1 MKNIIGIVGYLMV
14 TYIVI
19 LAIKQCKSELTKF
32 PSLLKTNGTAD
43 ADPEIVNHNEDVF
56 VPYQGETFSV
66 FDWTLFRTMSKN
78 STENILISPIS
89 LKLVLV
95 LLYEGA
101 QDQSAYEIA
110 GAIQLPATQ
119 STIQKRFSTI
129 LQSLQTNPPAYTLNL
144 GTRIY
149 IDSNISIRQKYKATV
164 KHYYNT
170 DVISANFS
178 NAQPLV
184 QAINS
189 WVSNITDANIDRMIE
204 NENSVKNSL
213 MLIMNTLFFKG
224 SWRRQYFLPENTQ
237 TGKFYTINNQTVNAP
252 FMRALGRFYY
262 VESPELNAK
271 ILRIPYNG
279 NKFALYLL
287 LPQTLNGIEHLI
299 NEVNP
304 FVLTRCVWQMQDLPI
319 DVSIPKFKFEFS
331 SHLEPILRKLG
342 INDIFDDTATLTGIA
357 QAKRTSE
364 HLKVTDILQK
374 AGIEVNENGTAA
386 YVATEIEIGNKNEEE
401 VFHADHPFVFYIED
415 QSTGTIIYIGKM
427 MNPLDT
433 ATKIA
438 SLDQQSPSTTFSP
451 DLIFQ
456 TSLNIENRNNFFN
469 TYFSQALIKKYKNGN
484 LIAAPASVQVL
495 LTMLVEGANGNTRS
509 EIISVLRLPEDQSH
523 RERLMK
529 CILASLN
536 KNENGTEVDLNT
548 RLWVD
553 KTVRVLD
560 SYKNILRSSF
570 QGDVETVNFA
580 EKQNAA
586 HHINEWVRRATRN
599 AISSASLLNN
609 VPPNTHLMMT
619 SVIYFKGRWL
629 KSFDPAKTK
638 LQCFY
643 ISNGE
648 CRKTYFMKHE
658 SLYRYAYIPS
668 IEAHVV
674 EIPYSDGKTSM
685 LTLMPNS
692 RGKDLHL
699 QILSEDLVAIPV
711 SVILANLRLQDIT
724 VHLPKFNIENNLDVV
739 PTLQYLGIEDIFQ
752 PNTNLTKLIS
762 NSSIHVTSILQNIKL
777 EIDEEGTLAA
787 ADTEITIGFLS
798 SFGNDVK
805 MDRPF
810 LFMIIDTVL
819 NMTLFSGRFVEPI

>member
-1 MKNIIGIVGYLMV
+1 MKNIVGIMGYLAV

-19 LAIKQCKSELTKF
+19 LAIKHCKSELKTF
-32 PSLLKTNGTAD
+32 PSLMKTNGTAN
-43 ADPEIVNHNEDVF
+43 PIVNHNEDVF
-56 VPYQGETFSV
+56 VPYQGEAFSV

-78 STENILISPIS
+78 STENILVSPIS

-101 QDQSAYEIA
+101 EDQSAYEIA
-110 GAIQLPATQ
+110 GAIHLPATQ
-119 STIQKRFSTI
+119 STVQKRFSTI
-129 LQSLQTNPPAYTLNL
+129 LHSLQTNPPAYTLNI

-170 DVISANFS
+170 DVISANFTD
-178 NAQPLV
+178 AQPLV

-204 NENSVKNSL
+204 DENSVKSSL

-224 SWRRQYFLPENTQ
+224 SWRRQYFLPENIQ
-237 TGKFYTINNQTVNAP
+237 TSKFYTINNQTVNAS

-262 VESPELNAK
+262 VESLELNAK

-304 FVLTRCVWQMQDLPI
+304 FVLTRCVWQMQDLPV

-357 QAKRTSE
+357 QTKRTSE

-415 QSTGTIIYIGKM
+415 ESTGTIIYIGKM

-433 ATKIA
+433 AKKM
-438 SLDQQSPSTTFSP
+438 SSMNQQSPPTTFSP

-456 TSLNIENRNNFFN
+456 TKLNIKNRNNFFN

-484 LIAAPASVQVL
+484 LIAAPASIQVL
-495 LTMLVEGANGNTRS
+495 LTMLMEGANGNTRS
-509 EIISVLRLPEDQSH
+509 EIISVLRLPEDQSY
-523 RERLMK
+523 RERLMQY
-529 CILASLN
+529 ILTSLN

-553 KTVRVLD
+553 KTVRILD
-560 SYKNILRSSF
+560 TYKNILRSSF

-580 EKQNAA
+580 EKQSAA
-586 HHINEWVRRATRN
+586 HHINEWVRRVTRN
-599 AISSASLLNN
+599 AISSASLLND
-609 VPPNTHLMMT
+609 VPPDTHLMLT

-629 KSFDPAKTK
+629 KSFDTAKTK

-643 ISNGE
+643 IPNGE

-658 SLYRYAYIPS
+658 SFYRYAYIAS

-692 RGKDLHL
+692 REKDLYL
-699 QILSEDLVAIPV
+699 RILSEDLVTIPV

-724 VHLPKFNIENNLDVV
+724 VHLPKFNIENNLDLI

-787 ADTEITIGFLS
+787 ADTEITVGFLS
-798 SFGNDVK
+798 SFGNDIK

>member
-1 MKNIIGIVGYLMV
+1 MKNIVGIVGYLAV

-19 LAIKQCKSELTKF
+19 LAIKQCKSELKKF
-32 PSLLKTNGTAD
+32 PSLMKTNGTAD
-43 ADPEIVNHNEDVF
+43 ADPIVNHNEDVF
-56 VPYQGETFSV
+56 IPYQGEAFGV

-78 STENILISPIS
+78 STENILVSPIS

-119 STIQKRFSTI
+119 NTVQKRFSTI
-129 LQSLQTNPPAYTLNL
+129 LQSLQTNPPAYTLNV

-170 DVISANFS
+170 DVISANFTD
-178 NAQPLV
+178 AQSLV

-204 NENSVKNSL
+204 DENSVNSSL

-224 SWRRQYFLPENTQ
+224 SWRRQYFHPENIQ
-237 TGKFYTINNQTVNAP
+237 TSKFYTINNQTVNAS

-287 LPQTLNGIEHLI
+287 LPQTWNGIEHLI

-304 FVLTRCVWQMQDLPI
+304 FVLTRCVWQMQDLPV

-357 QAKRTSE
+357 QTKRTSE

-415 QSTGTIIYIGKM
+415 ESTGTIIYIGKM
-427 MNPLDT
+427 MNPLNT
-433 ATKIA
+433 AKKIS
-438 SLDQQSPSTTFSP
+438 SLNQQSPSTTFSP

-456 TSLNIENRNNFFN
+456 TKLNIGNRNNFFN

-484 LIAAPASVQVL
+484 LIAAPASIQVL
-495 LTMLVEGANGNTRS
+495 LTMLMEGANGNTRS
-509 EIISVLRLPEDQSH
+509 EIISVLRLPEDQSY
-523 RERLMK
+523 RERLMQ

-560 SYKNILRSSF
+560 RYKNILRSSF

-580 EKQNAA
+580 EKQSAA
-586 HHINEWVRRATRN
+586 RHINEWVRRATRN
-599 AISSASLLNN
+599 AISSASLLND
-609 VPPNTHLMMT
+609 VPPDTHLMLT

-629 KSFDPAKTK
+629 KSFDTAKTK

-643 ISNGE
+643 IPNGE

-658 SLYRYAYIPS
+658 SLYRYAYIAS

-692 RGKDLHL
+692 RKKSYLR
-699 QILSEDLVAIPV
+699 ILSEDLVTIPV

-724 VHLPKFNIENNLDVV
+724 VHLPKFNIENNLDLV
-739 PTLQYLGIEDIFQ
+739 PTLQYLGIENIFQ

-787 ADTEITIGFLS
+787 ADTEITVGFLS

>member
-1 MKNIIGIVGYLMV
+1 MVMLKNHRSRQYYLLLGYLAV

-19 LAIKQCKSELTKF
+19 LAIKHCKSELKTF
-32 PSLLKTNGTAD
+32 PSLMKTNGTAN
-43 ADPEIVNHNEDVF
+43 PIVNHNEDVF
-56 VPYQGETFSV
+56 VPYQGEAFSV

-78 STENILISPIS
+78 STENILVSPIS

-101 QDQSAYEIA
+101 EDQSAYEIA
-110 GAIQLPATQ
+110 GAIHLPATQ
-119 STIQKRFSTI
+119 STVQKRFSTI
-129 LQSLQTNPPAYTLNL
+129 LHSLQKNNFLSHLSQTNPPAYTLNI

-170 DVISANFS
+170 DVISANFTD
-178 NAQPLV
+178 AQPLV

-204 NENSVKNSL
+204 DENSVKSSL

-224 SWRRQYFLPENTQ
+224 SWRRQYFLPENIQ
-237 TGKFYTINNQTVNAP
+237 TSKFYTINNQTVNAS

-262 VESPELNAK
+262 VESLELNAK

-304 FVLTRCVWQMQDLPI
+304 FVLTRCVWQMQDLPV

-357 QAKRTSE
+357 QTKRTSE

-415 QSTGTIIYIGKM
+415 ESTGTIIYIGKM

-433 ATKIA
+433 AKKM
-438 SLDQQSPSTTFSP
+438 SSMNQQSPPTTFSP
-451 DLIFQ
+451 GIPSADLIFQ
-456 TSLNIENRNNFFN
+456 TKLNIKNRNNFFN

-484 LIAAPASVQVL
+484 LIAAPASIQVL
-495 LTMLVEGANGNTRS
+495 LTMLMEGANGNTRS
-509 EIISVLRLPEDQSH
+509 EIISVLRLPEDQSY
-523 RERLMK
+523 RERLMQY
-529 CILASLN
+529 ILTSLN

-553 KTVRVLD
+553 KTVRILD
-560 SYKNILRSSF
+560 TYKNILRSSF

-580 EKQNAA
+580 EKQSAA
-586 HHINEWVRRATRN
+586 HHINEWVRRVTRN
-599 AISSASLLNN
+599 AISSASLLND
-609 VPPNTHLMMT
+609 VPPDTHLMLT

-629 KSFDPAKTK
+629 KSFDTAKTK

-643 ISNGE
+643 IPNGE

-658 SLYRYAYIPS
+658 SFYRYAYIAS

-692 RGKDLHL
+692 REKDLYL
-699 QILSEDLVAIPV
+699 RILSEDLVTIPV

-724 VHLPKFNIENNLDVV
+724 VHLPKFNIENNLDLI

-787 ADTEITIGFLS
+787 ADTGF
-798 SFGNDVK
+798 
-805 MDRPF
+805 
-810 LFMIIDTVL
+810 
-819 NMTLFSGRFVEPI
+819 